1 MVCMRGT
8 EWRWFWSYS
17 RNTIFWACWRPLL
30 PYNFARSRPNAQSR
44 EPMPPR
50 RSRRTRTTPKP
61 IYSPATRANQATE
74 PAAMS
79 QDVQGTRQSSEMGSG
94 ATADQRPASPPATM
108 PADKAD
114 TVLQQLASIANTQK
128 QIISKGGNK
137 GAKIDRHYNEL
148 KQNFATEIKQVRDD
162 DFLELAEVNKRLEN
176 LKRVAPTSESVRTPF
191 EPDTTVVIANLPLL
205 AARSSG

>member
-1 MVCMRGT
+1 
-8 EWRWFWSYS
+8 
-17 RNTIFWACWRPLL
+17 
-30 PYNFARSRPNAQSR
+30 
-44 EPMPPR
+44 
-50 RSRRTRTTPKP
+50 
-61 IYSPATRANQATE
+61 
-74 PAAMS
+74 MS

-137 GAKIDRHYNEL
+137 GAKIYRNYNEL
-148 KQNFATEIKQVRDD
+148 KQYFATEIKQVRDD

-176 LKRVAPTSESVRTPF
+176 LKRVAPTSEPVRTPF
-191 EPDTTVVIANLPLL
+191 EP
-205 AARSSG
+205 